1 VTWTHSY
8 HVCECAPGPF
18 FPKAEVEAARKRVAI
33 KRAIRRA
40 LRTAITA
47 ELLNITKYEN
57 TPAERKLRAALHPTK
72 EGEA

>member
-1 VTWTHSY
+1 MTWTHSY

-47 ELLNITKYEN
+47 ELLNITK
-57 TPAERKLRAALHPTK
+57 
-72 EGEA
+72 EA